1 MTGSG
6 KKIRLRKMVA
16 FDKAAT
22 APAEAEKAPAQMPL
36 TPAQEA
42 AMEALKQAM
51 ISPAEDP
58 RRMGQI
64 HDAIYTLTKGE
75 EGLPDARIQQE
86 IDTFLKEHDTQ
97 EPAQKSGGTLS
108 RIFGNKPAPKT
119 PASLPPLKGRNGP
132 RPGY

>member
-1 MTGSG
+1 MAGSG

-22 APAEAEKAPAQMPL
+22 APAMADKTPVQIPL

-42 AMEALKQAM
+42 AMDALKQA
-51 ISPAEDP
+51 ITSPADDP

-75 EGLPDARIQQE
+75 DGLPDARIQQE
-86 IDTFLKEHDTQ
+86 IDAHLAEHTPK

-108 RIFGNKPAPKT
+108 HTLGSKQVPKPY
-119 PASLPPLKGRNGP
+119 SPPPIRGRTGP

>member
-1 MTGSG
+1 MAGSA

-22 APAEAEKAPAQMPL
+22 APAEAEKGPAQMPL
-36 TPAQEA
+36 TPAQET

-51 ISPAEDP
+51 ISPVEDP

-64 HDAIYTLTKGE
+64 HDSIYILTKGE

-86 IDTFLKEHDTQ
+86 IDTFLKEHGTK
-97 EPAQKSGGTLS
+97 EPAQKSGSALS
-108 RIFGNKPAPKT
+108 RIFGTKPAPKT
-119 PASLPPLKGRNGP
+119 PHSPQPIKGRTGP